1 MQNKINLDTHNE
13 LITVG
18 EPWHRGSGFTWML
31 LALAGVVFFLTGA
44 VAKAG
49 DIWDGYVRVNGTWYN
64 VGGANNAQYNHS
76 TGGAQDSV
84 RGTFGSANFGT
95 AYYGNFG
102 IGGFSVLGWTHHGES
117 VGNGGANYKLW
128 KSGTS
133 EPNYS
138 NYFNVNGNPNYA
150 FSSNNYNQNSTSQ
163 TTQLIG
169 ADWINGDTYNFKTET
184 YTTIAGTAKT
194 YTASTTVTI
203 GGARQLVNSS
213 SDLTANTYYNTS
225 AAGGVVKQG
234 TGTLTLAANNSNAGM
249 GQKGDIYIDA
259 GTVAINP
266 TSGVTGNDALGGA
279 STVVRLGAETGSA
292 TAGFSLTDADG
303 GLEVGRQVVV
313 RSGSSGAKTIS
324 SANSS
329 GVNTL
334 SGTIT
339 LDSNVSI
346 SGASGTGIFD
356 LTGKFEDGATTAGTF
371 GATISAGTVR
381 LAGNQSNT
389 GVSQFTVANGA
400 TLRLNK
406 TGADAVQ
413 DNLTINSGGTAQL
426 DANHQLG
433 ASAQVS
439 NSGILNVGAHS
450 DTLGTLNN
458 NSGGTINGTGT
469 LTASTYNLSGGT
481 VHANLGTGTMNVTG
495 DTTVHGNSTATTV
508 AISGSGTDLT
518 FRGTLNAGNVTL
530 AAGSKLILTNAYNSF
545 GTALTHSVTSVGEAG
560 YQNGGE
566 IDLGLNVLR
575 VTGADTGTKYQNSIA
590 GGGEVRMEGSG
601 TTALE
606 LYGTQSYTGATRV
619 SGGKIRAT
627 TALASS
633 AIEVTGGSFETT
645 TGDVIGNASS
655 LTLSGGGVSIGGS
668 DTVGALTASGGRLT
682 IASNSVV
689 SVAAN
694 SSVSHTAEI
703 VGGTLQVN
711 SGTTL
716 TLNSDDSDN
725 TSAITIASGGTLSG
739 SGTTTGALSV
749 TGKLAPGNSTGI
761 LDVGN
766 TSFLGGGTYQW
777 EIDNFTGSVGTSW
790 DLLDIT
796 GDLTISAN
804 SGSQFIIEVKSLLAS
819 NDTAG
824 WALNFNDATNYTFAI
839 ATASGSISGYASDA
853 FSINTAGFQNS
864 FTGTWGTSL
873 SNDGKSLNITY
884 SATAIPEPSS
894 ASMLVLGLAAL
905 LANRRRCRR

>member
-13 LITVG
+13 LITVS

-49 DIWDGYVRVNGTWYN
+49 DIWDGYVQVNGTWYN
-64 VGGANNAQYNHS
+64 VGGANNAQYSSN
-76 TGGAQDSV
+76 TGGAQSSV
-84 RGTFGSANFGT
+84 RTGFGSANFGT

-102 IGGFSVLGWTHHGES
+102 ITGVSVLGWTHMGES

-128 KSGTS
+128 KSWTS
-133 EPNYS
+133 EPSYS
-138 NYFNVNGNPNYA
+138 NYYNINGGTYA
-150 FSSNNYNQNSTSQ
+150 FGNNNYNQNTTSQ

-169 ADWINGDTYNFKTET
+169 GDWINGDTYNFKTQAF
-184 YTTIAGTAKT
+184 TTINGTAKFYEAT
-194 YTASTTVTI
+194 TTVTI
-203 GGARQLVNSS
+203 GGARQLVNIN

-292 TAGFSLTDADG
+292 TAGFSLTDTDG

-313 RSGSSGAKTIS
+313 RSGSSGVKIIS

-439 NSGILNVGAHS
+439 NSGTLNVGAHS

-481 VHANLGTGTMNVTG
+481 VHANLGAGTMNVTG
-495 DTTVHGNSTATTV
+495 DTTVHGDSTATTV

-530 AAGSKLILTNAYNSF
+530 AAGSKLILTNGLNAF
-545 GTALTHSVTSVGEAG
+545 GSGLSHQVNSVGEAS

-566 IDLGLNVLR
+566 IDLGLNTLR
-575 VTGADTGTKYQNSIA
+575 VTGANTGTKYQNSISGA
-590 GGGEVRMEGSG
+590 GMLEMAGSG
-601 TTALE
+601 TTTLE
-606 LYGTQSYTGATRV
+606 LYGNQGHTGITRV

-627 TALASS
+627 TAMASS
-633 AIEVTGGSFETT
+633 AYDIYGNGSFETS
-645 TGDVIGNASS
+645 TGNVVGDNAAI
-655 LTLSGGGVSIGGS
+655 TMSGGNLGIGGS

-682 IASNSVV
+682 IAANSVV
-689 SVAAN
+689 SLAAN
-694 SSVSHTAEI
+694 SSITGSAEA

-716 TLNSDDSDN
+716 TLNSDDADN
-725 TSAITIASGGTLSG
+725 SSALTIASGGTLTG

-766 TSFLGGGTYQW
+766 TTFLGGGSYQW

-839 ATASGSISGYASDA
+839 ATASGTISGYASNA
-853 FSINTAGFQNS
+853 FSINTSGFQNS

-884 SATAIPEPSS
+884 TATAIPEPSS
-894 ASMLVLGLAAL
+894 AALTLIGLGVLAL
-905 LANRRRCRR
+905 RRRCG